1 MTLGGS
7 NVLVGRLMSLSCC
20 VLIKAERFCCQVRSK
35 PRQIELNR
43 SGLKIGYSR
52 CTKLRLL
59 PEQCC
64 HLQLLHGPITVGTIP
79 NENTAFTTCVDP
91 ISPPIS
97 QPLFLISQLRQPRR
111 WAKMVEAPGTAPG
124 SALLISQHVY
134 RHSWNSSP
142 TNIVVLVLVSKNSF
156 DFDAVSA
163 NSSVEK
169 STLFSSRTYCF
180 YRLSACVAPYD
191 HAILT
196 I

>member
-52 CTKLRLL
+52 CTKQRLL

-91 ISPPIS
+91 ISPPIF
-97 QPLFLISQLRQPRR
+97 QPQKNAGICSRGCGLKWWRR
-111 WAKMVEAPGTAPG
+111 RVPPPG

-134 RHSWNSSP
+134 RHS
-142 TNIVVLVLVSKNSF
+142 
-156 DFDAVSA
+156 
-163 NSSVEK
+163 
-169 STLFSSRTYCF
+169 
-180 YRLSACVAPYD
+180 
-191 HAILT
+191 
-196 I
+196 